1 MNHVTALMN
10 AMTKEI
16 DGRSRMAEVNG
27 PEPNRAAVRLR
38 APFELDGNAVSSA
51 ERRQREHG
59 HDSGRVGCGRT
70 AGAEFGGSMFKK
82 RSGRSPKTP
91 ALKKLFRFGVD
102 LAKGLRQTAFFGA
115 FDFRAQSVQTIELG
129 IKLSFFRRRRVTEAS
144 FGVGGREEPSLLS
157 GWSVWLSQRPAP
169 SRGDV
174 IGRTVFVERQSELNG
189 VRCHHDG
196 LH

>member
-1 MNHVTALMN
+1 
-10 AMTKEI
+10 
-16 DGRSRMAEVNG
+16 
-27 PEPNRAAVRLR
+27 
-38 APFELDGNAVSSA
+38 
-51 ERRQREHG
+51 
-59 HDSGRVGCGRT
+59 
-70 AGAEFGGSMFKK
+70 MFKK